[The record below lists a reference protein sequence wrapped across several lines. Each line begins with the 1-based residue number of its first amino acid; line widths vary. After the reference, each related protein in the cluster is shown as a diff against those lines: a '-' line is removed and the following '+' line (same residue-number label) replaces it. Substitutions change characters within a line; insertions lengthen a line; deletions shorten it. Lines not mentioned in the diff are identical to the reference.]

1 MAQLRRDVTALTS
14 CLTTVWERS
23 GRGEAVCSATLA
35 RLGLFLVFICLC
47 LYSPFLVLYS
57 LFLVFIVLKF

>member
-35 RLGLFLVFICLC
+35 RLGLFLIFIG

>member
-35 RLGLFLVFICLC
+35 RLGLFLIFIG
-47 LYSPFLVLYS
+47 LYSPFLVL
-57 LFLVFIVLKF
+57 LVLKFMC